1 MRIQITGGSR
11 DINLAFP
18 TGLVFNR
25 GSAWIANTVGR
36 HYAGDA
42 MPDIPPEAMAA
53 ILAEMRRI
61 KKKHGHW
68 TLVEVKS
75 SGGEGVTITL

>member
-1 MRIQITGGSR
+1 MRIQITGGGR
-11 DINLAFP
+11 DINLVFP
-18 TGLVFNR
+18 TWLVFNR
-25 GSAWIANTVGR
+25 GSAWIGNTVGR

-53 ILAEMRRI
+53 IFAELRRI

>member
-1 MRIQITGGSR
+1 MRILIKGGER
-11 DINLAFP
+11 NINLMFP
-18 TGLVFNR
+18 TCLVFNR
-25 GSAWIANTVGR
+25 GAAWVANTVGR

-53 ILAEMRRI
+53 IFAELRRV
-61 KKKHGHW
+61 KRKHGHW